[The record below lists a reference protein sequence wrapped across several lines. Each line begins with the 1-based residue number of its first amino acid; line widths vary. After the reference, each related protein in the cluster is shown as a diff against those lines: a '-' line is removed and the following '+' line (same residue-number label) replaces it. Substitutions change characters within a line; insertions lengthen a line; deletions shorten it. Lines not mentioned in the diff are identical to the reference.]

1 MRPNF
6 RKRIEMKKFLLGVF
20 ALFFVACSQTSS
32 VISLNPYLSKADQ
45 TVSGKSVN
53 INAINDQRENQMVIA
68 VINDNDGKLVDEVLL
83 KNNLSAWFDQALRAE
98 LEARG
103 VRIDPA
109 SPNIVTVNIRSI
121 SAAINGYSKENMSAR
136 GEIAI
141 SIVQGNKTT
150 TKRVSQDQSQFTAL
164 RTARSLNP
172 FVQSLLDDI
181 VKKSADQ
188 IISTL

>member
-1 MRPNF
+1 
-6 RKRIEMKKFLLGVF
+6 MKKFLLGIF
-20 ALFFVACSQTSS
+20 ALFFVACSQTGS

-172 FVQSLLDDI
+172 FVQSLLGDI
-181 VKKSADQ
+181 VKKSVDQ
-188 IISTL
+188 IILTL

>member
-1 MRPNF
+1 
-6 RKRIEMKKFLLGVF
+6 MKKFLIGVF

-45 TVSGKSVN
+45 TVSDKSVN

-83 KNNLSAWFDQALRAE
+83 KNNLSAWFDKALRAE

-121 SAAINGYSKENMSAR
+121 SAAINGYSKENMIAR
-136 GEIAI
+136 GE
-141 SIVQGNKTT
+141 
-150 TKRVSQDQSQFTAL
+150 
-164 RTARSLNP
+164 
-172 FVQSLLDDI
+172 VQSLSCRATKPLLSAFRRIRANLPRFARLDRLI
-181 VKKSADQ
+181 LSCKACLA
-188 IISTL
+188 T

>member
-1 MRPNF
+1 
-6 RKRIEMKKFLLGVF
+6 
-20 ALFFVACSQTSS
+20 
-32 VISLNPYLSKADQ
+32 
-45 TVSGKSVN
+45 
-53 INAINDQRENQMVIA
+53 
-68 VINDNDGKLVDEVLL
+68 
-83 KNNLSAWFDQALRAE
+83 
-98 LEARG
+98 
-103 VRIDPA
+103 
-109 SPNIVTVNIRSI
+109 
-121 SAAINGYSKENMSAR
+121 MSAR